1 MNLYFS
7 FLKLKARLLEGR
19 KLTRAD
25 IHRQLALQ
33 RRAELTDVRMVGVTG
48 SGAKTTTSALVFHM
62 LSGGQQSAALS
73 MLENTEQMI
82 APRLA
87 RFPRLARYG
96 VFEISGH
103 EPGVLDSVCELVQP
117 DIAIIT
123 VIASD
128 HRSTFRNLGATA
140 REKINLAL
148 NAARRGGLVLLNA
161 DDPQVIAMREQL
173 PSVQVRT
180 FGEAEAADYRALDVQ
195 QSACGRLQFRCRFAQ
210 DEAWFDFALLGRHL
224 LVPAMAS
231 IACAHQSG
239 LPLAQLATRAAS
251 FAQLPG
257 RCSLHVN
264 PGAPTFICDTIKAPY
279 STLGLSFAQ
288 MDLFHDVPRKT
299 IVIGQ
304 ISDYAGA
311 QGDRY
316 RQAYR
321 LARQYAERVI
331 IVGRSGL
338 TIKPLDDDELGKNL
352 VLVEDVAALRH
363 LISDSALAGE
373 VILLKA
379 SYKVDR
385 MERIALDY
393 ELQVECWISGC
404 TRACACFNCDQL
416 TPDQRIH
423 RPSAEGTSYMIDDP
437 DYFCDVIVRDAS

>member
-7 FLKLKARLLEGR
+7 FLKLKARVLEGR

-25 IHRQLALQ
+25 IHRLLALK
-33 RRAELTDVRMVGVTG
+33 RRRELTDVRMIGVTG

-62 LSGGQQSAALS
+62 LGEGQLAALS
-73 MLENTEQMI
+73 ILQNTEQMI

-87 RFPRLARYG
+87 RFPRHARYG

-103 EPGVLDSVCELVQP
+103 APGVLDSVCELVQP

-128 HRSTFRNLGATA
+128 HRSNFRDSGATA

-148 NAARRGGLVLLNA
+148 HAARRGGLVLLNA
-161 DDPQVIAMREQL
+161 DDPEVVAMLEQI
-173 PSVQVRT
+173 PAEQVRT

-195 QSACGRLQFRCRFAQ
+195 QSVSGRLQFRCRFAHE
-210 DEAWFDFALLGRHL
+210 EAWFDFALLGRHL

-239 LPLAQLATRAAS
+239 LSLAQLAARAAS
-251 FAQLPG
+251 FVQLPG

-311 QGDRY
+311 QGARY

-321 LARQYAERVI
+321 LARQHAERVI
-331 IVGRSGL
+331 LVGRSGL
-338 TIKPLDDDELGKNL
+338 TIKPLDGDELGKNL
-352 VLVEDVAALRH
+352 VLVEDVAALRR
-363 LISDSALAGE
+363 LISESVLAGE

-393 ELQVECWISGC
+393 ELQVGCWISDC
-404 TRACACFNCDQL
+404 TRECGCFNCDQL
-416 TPDQRIH
+416 TPDQRIY

-437 DYFCDVIVRDAS
+437 DYFCDVIARDAS